1 MSETQALEA
10 VNDAPVLDAD
20 AAAIAEQQAE
30 LDAINNPEPEV
41 KEAPKP
47 KPKPEPEKPAQN
59 DQIVNLNKALAE
71 SRYNQRQTQR
81 QLREMRE
88 AMAQMKPNQ
97 QADPEHQVQL
107 DPDNDPI
114 GTLRYVTA
122 RLRAYEHQEAERVR
136 VEQEHQQEAQV
147 MNTLTTYMAD
157 NEQLARAEFPDYDS
171 AVQYQVQ
178 SRAAELKALGYQ
190 ETEIGALVKNEYMGL
205 INQAYQNGQNPAF
218 LVYQQARA
226 RGFTAPDPEPAP
238 DTLQPAQGGAKQ
250 QIEALREGQQ
260 TPSTGR
266 GGGGGSGNSGKVT
279 IEMLNN
285 AKSDREFN
293 ELFQKYEKQNS

>member
-1 MSETQALEA
+1 MSETQVQEA
-10 VNDAPVLDAD
+10 VNDAPVPDAD

-30 LDAINNPEPEV
+30 LDAIDNPEPEV
-41 KEAPKP
+41 KEEPKP
-47 KPKPEPEKPAQN
+47 EPEPEKPAQN
-59 DQIVNLNKALAE
+59 GQIANLNKALAE

-97 QADPEHQVQL
+97 QVDPEQQIHL

-136 VEQEHQQEAQV
+136 VEQEQQQEAQA

-157 NEQLARAEFPDYDS
+157 NEQLARSEFPDYDA

-190 ETEIGALVKNEYMGL
+190 ESDIGALVKNEYMGL

-218 LVYQQARA
+218 LVYQQAKA
-226 RGFTAPDPEPAP
+226 RGFTAPAPEPAP
-238 DTLQPAQGGAKQ
+238 DTPQPTQGGAKQ

-266 GGGGGSGNSGKVT
+266 GGGGGGGKSGTVT

-293 ELFQKYEKQNS
+293 ELFMKYEKQNS